1 MKINWLVRIKNKV
14 FWITFIPAMLIL
26 IKAVANLFGFTI
38 DFSNIEGNLID
49 VVEAVFMV
57 LGIIGIVADP
67 TTKGVSD
74 SANAL
79 TYKTPKQ

>member
-14 FWITFIPAMLIL
+14 FWITFIPAVLIL

-38 DFSNIEGNLID
+38 DFSNIEGNLLD

>member
-38 DFSNIEGNLID
+38 DFSNIEGNLLD

-79 TYKTPKQ
+79 TYKTPKK